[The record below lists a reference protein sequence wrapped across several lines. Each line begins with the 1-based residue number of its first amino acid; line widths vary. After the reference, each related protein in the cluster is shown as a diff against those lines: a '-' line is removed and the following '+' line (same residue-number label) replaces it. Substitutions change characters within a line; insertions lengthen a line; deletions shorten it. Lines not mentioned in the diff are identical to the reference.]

1 MKKRILMLL
10 PILLSVASCND
21 VDGDDLTIL
30 CPTGAPAIAFYERVD
45 DVEFQTNSTPA
56 NIVSS
61 MTNNGSD
68 VIVID
73 TVSGVKAI
81 ESGAPYKLA
90 ANITFGNFYIAST
103 GIDDNN
109 NMDKDD
115 NIVLFGM
122 GQTPQKVFEYLYG
135 TDYTNISYVNNVQ
148 DAAKCLISKKN
159 GNEDVKYVF
168 VAEPVLSKALLQ
180 NTSASIYKD
189 IQSEYKAKSGGNEMI
204 QAGIFIKNTVSK
216 SARKEFLRETKEE
229 INELLNNSQ
238 KIYEGHEDMT
248 PEAFNTKIGIDAETI
263 ITCLNKNNSIGLGF
277 KEAKDNFTAISNFL
291 QLFNQTIS
299 KDDIY

>member
-10 PILLSVASCND
+10 PILLSIASCND

-159 GNEDVKYVF
+159 GTEDVKYVF
-168 VAEPVLSKALLQ
+168 IAEPVLSKALLQ

-216 SARKEFLRETKEE
+216 SARKEFLKETKEE